1 MYSEPMIKM
10 TDVDICFY
18 IQQKGPVSLKEFTL
32 NIGNYKLLQKSFV
45 LKNVNI
51 QINKGECFALL
62 GKNGSGKSTLLR
74 ALSGI
79 IIPEKGTI
87 EIHGKVA
94 PLLGLGVGLE
104 LELTG
109 IENIKLLCA
118 LMGMNKAEI
127 KKTLQDIIEFS
138 ELGEAINWQV
148 KRYSSGMM
156 SRLSFSIA
164 IVKQPE
170 ILLIDEVLS
179 VGDLGFQQKCL
190 KKILEIKENGATI
203 VFVSHNF
210 NEVLNMCTRAA
221 LVNNGTIEYIGT
233 VEEVG
238 EKYNQLFNAYNEK

>member
-1 MYSEPMIKM
+1 MVRL

-18 IQQKGPVSLKEFTL
+18 VQENGFISMKDFIL
-32 NIGNYKLLQKSFV
+32 NMGKYKLLQKSFV
-45 LKNVNI
+45 LKNVNL
-51 QINKGECFALL
+51 QINKGECFALV

-79 IIPEKGTI
+79 ITPDKGKI
-87 EIHGKVA
+87 EIFGVVA

-104 LELTG
+104 QELTG
-109 IENIKLLCA
+109 IENIRLSCA
-118 LMGMNKAEI
+118 LMGMTKSEI
-127 KKTLQDIIEFS
+127 KKTLPEIIEFS

-148 KRYSSGMM
+148 KRYSTGMM

-164 IVKQPE
+164 IIKQPE

-190 KKILEIKENGATI
+190 KKVMEIKNNGATVI
-203 VFVSHNF
+203 FVSHNF
-210 NEVLNMCTRAA
+210 EEVSNMCTRAA
-221 LVNNGTIEYIGT
+221 LVNNGSVEFVGT

-238 EKYNQLFNAYNEK
+238 NLYHKLFEN